1 MSNCHTETIAR
12 YLINGQYYYVTV
24 NWQGKTL
31 ADDPAR
37 FYDIFDSNGQC
48 LNEGEPWYDDGQGRP
63 TYENVET
70 LLSILE
76 TPGFVLERR

>member
-1 MSNCHTETIAR
+1 MGNCHTETIAR
-12 YLINGQYYYVTV
+12 YLIDGQYYFVTV

-37 FYDIFDSNGQC
+37 FYDIFDGHGTC

-63 TYENVET
+63 TYEDVET
-70 LLSILE
+70 LLSILK

>member
-1 MSNCHTETIAR
+1 MGNCHTETIAR
-12 YLINGQYYYVTV
+12 YLIDGQYYFVTV

-37 FYDIFDSNGQC
+37 FYDIFDGHGTC
-48 LNEGEPWYDDGQGRP
+48 LNEGDPWYDDGQGRP
-63 TYENVET
+63 TYEDVET
-70 LLSILE
+70 LLSILK

>member
-12 YLINGQYYYVTV
+12 YLIDGQYYFVTV
-24 NWQGKTL
+24 NWQGKNL
-31 ADDPAR
+31 ADAPAR
-37 FYDIFDSNGQC
+37 YYDIYDSHGTC

-70 LLSILE
+70 LLSILK